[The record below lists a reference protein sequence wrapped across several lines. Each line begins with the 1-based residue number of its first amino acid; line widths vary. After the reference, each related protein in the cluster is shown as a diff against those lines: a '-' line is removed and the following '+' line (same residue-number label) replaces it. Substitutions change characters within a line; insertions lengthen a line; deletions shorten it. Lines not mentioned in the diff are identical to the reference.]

1 MIIYNVTTNID
12 QSVHNEWLHWMQTKH
27 IPDVLATKKFISA
40 KLSRVLVEEELGGF
54 TYSVQ
59 YTTTDKSTL
68 ERYYKE
74 DAEHLRQEFTDLFK
88 GKFVSFRTELEIISE
103 H

>member
-1 MIIYNVTTNID
+1 MYIYNVTTNID
-12 QSVHNEWLHWMQTKH
+12 QSVHNEWLIWMQTTH
-27 IPDVLATKKFISA
+27 IPNVLATKKFISA

-59 YTTTDKSTL
+59 YTTIDKATL
-68 ERYYKE
+68 ERYYQE
-74 DAEHLRQEFTDLFK
+74 DAERLRQEFTDLFR